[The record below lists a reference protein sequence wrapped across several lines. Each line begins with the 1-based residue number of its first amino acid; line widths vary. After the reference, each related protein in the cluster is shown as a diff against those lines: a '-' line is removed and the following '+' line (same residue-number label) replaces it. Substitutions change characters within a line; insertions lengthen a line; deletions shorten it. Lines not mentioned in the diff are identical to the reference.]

1 MFGLSTGYGAGRGG
15 GKRYNAIDVSSRIEG
30 ATPHG
35 LVTILYDELL
45 AALDTLVALGAHG
58 DAARRNERHARAV
71 AILHGL
77 DGSLDFEKGG
87 DIARSF
93 SQIYAEG
100 RRLLAKAQRE
110 GDMAPITQAKAMIAD
125 IAEAW
130 KRIG

>member
-1 MFGLSTGYGAGRGG
+1 MFGLNAGYGRGN
-15 GKRYNAIDVSSRIEG
+15 GKRYNAIDMSSRIEG

-45 AALDTLVALGAHG
+45 TALDTLIALGAQG
-58 DAARRNERHARAV
+58 DAARRNERSARAIS
-71 AILHGL
+71 ILHGL
-77 DGSLDFEKGG
+77 DGALDFEKGG

-93 SQIYAEG
+93 AQIYAEG

-110 GDMAPITQAKAMIAD
+110 GDLAPIVQTKAMISD
-125 IAEAW
+125 IADAW